1 MDQDNNVQAAIDAG
15 KEIASA
21 SQKIQM
27 VGEIPVSF
35 KQSGEG
41 QMWTNLLEAQDKRA
55 EKPRRLQ
62 GTATLGNEESF
73 IAHVERF
80 KDGQSIIFGDR
91 TSLTA
96 VYDYNRTVP
105 QGLPVADVPARDP
118 FARWGQHR
126 AYFAPELSDEWK
138 IWIGGAGK
146 LKSQTDFADFL
157 EENDRDIAGPTADR
171 SVPSPADL
179 RTLALTLK
187 VSIDDVLESSINRT
201 TGEYTLVAK
210 QEQKTTGS
218 AQIPREFDIE
228 IPIFT
233 GGPKTRIVCKF
244 RMRKD
249 GSKFAFGW
257 VVPGA
262 EALRNQAMEEM
273 MMRVRDKTQLPVL
286 NGKPE

>member
-118 FARWGQHR
+118 FAR
-126 AYFAPELSDEWK
+126 
-138 IWIGGAGK
+138 
-146 LKSQTDFADFL
+146 
-157 EENDRDIAGPTADR
+157 
-171 SVPSPADL
+171 
-179 RTLALTLK
+179 
-187 VSIDDVLESSINRT
+187 
-201 TGEYTLVAK
+201 
-210 QEQKTTGS
+210 
-218 AQIPREFDIE
+218 
-228 IPIFT
+228 
-233 GGPKTRIVCKF
+233 
-244 RMRKD
+244 
-249 GSKFAFGW
+249 
-257 VVPGA
+257 
-262 EALRNQAMEEM
+262 
-273 MMRVRDKTQLPVL
+273 
-286 NGKPE
+286 